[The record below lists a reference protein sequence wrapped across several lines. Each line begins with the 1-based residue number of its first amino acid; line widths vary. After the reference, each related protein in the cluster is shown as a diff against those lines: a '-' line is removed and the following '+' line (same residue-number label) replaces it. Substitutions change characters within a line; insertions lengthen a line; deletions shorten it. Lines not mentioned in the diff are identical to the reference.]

1 LNYSEQKDTI
11 LPVELEEPEENIKRL
26 PRYQYQQLL
35 KQYSLLNS
43 RILNLQNSIEK
54 LENNQQKDFHTTIEL
69 LKKQLETNQTIL
81 NDLA

>member
-1 LNYSEQKDTI
+1 LNYSEKKDTI
-11 LPVELEEPEENIKRL
+11 LPVELKEPEENIKRL

-54 LENNQQKDFHTTIEL
+54 LENNQQKDSQIIIEFL
-69 LKKQLETNQTIL
+69 EKQLETNQTIL